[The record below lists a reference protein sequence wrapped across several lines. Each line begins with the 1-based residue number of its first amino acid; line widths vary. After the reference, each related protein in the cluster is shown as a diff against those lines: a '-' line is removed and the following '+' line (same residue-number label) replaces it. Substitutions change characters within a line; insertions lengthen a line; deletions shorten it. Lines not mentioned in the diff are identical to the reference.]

1 MTQEATPGRCP
12 SPAGFALLPDG
23 RPAWTPD
30 AVLFDCDG
38 TLMDTEPCWSAAL
51 AELFAHNGQ
60 LWRPEDKPHYIGRTV
75 RAMADRAAATFGDPG
90 RADVLEKEL
99 LDLVVDA
106 VAGSAPNT
114 LPGARELLAVLSPLV
129 PVAVVSNSPRRVLD
143 IALER
148 GGLSP
153 LVHFTVAAED
163 PPRPK
168 PAPDPY
174 RMACDRFGVTAS
186 RCLAVEDSRTGL
198 ASARAAGLV
207 TLGVPTLPDT
217 AFPAD
222 LVLDSLQA
230 PALTHWATGW
240 SARPGRQH
248 RRFTPLGPS
257 PAE

>member
-1 MTQEATPGRCP
+1 MTEEAAPGRCP
-12 SPAGFALLPDG
+12 APAGFALLPNG

-51 AELFAHNGQ
+51 AELFARNSR

-75 RAMADRAAATFGDPG
+75 RAMADRAAIALGDPG

-106 VAGSAPNT
+106 VASSAANT
-114 LPGARELLAVLSPLV
+114 LPGARELLTVLSPLV
-129 PVAVVSNSPRRVLD
+129 PVAVVSNSPRRVLA

-230 PALTHWATGW
+230 PALTHWATAW
-240 SARPGRQH
+240 SG
-248 RRFTPLGPS
+248 
-257 PAE
+257 

>member
-1 MTQEATPGRCP
+1 MTTEEDTPARR
-12 SPAGFALLPDG
+12 SVPAGFALLPDG

-51 AELFAHNGQ
+51 AELFARNGVPWQ
-60 LWRPEDKPHYIGRTV
+60 AEDKPHYIGRTV
-75 RAMADRAAATFGDPG
+75 RAMADRAALAFGDPG

-106 VAGSAPNT
+106 VDGSAATT
-114 LPGARELLAVLSPLV
+114 LPGALDLLATLSPLV
-129 PVAVVSNSPRRVLD
+129 PTAVVSNSPRRVLD

-148 GGLSP
+148 GGLRG
-153 LVHFTVAAED
+153 LVRCTVAAED

-174 RMACDRFGVTAS
+174 RMACAHFGVDAG

-207 TLGVPTLPDT
+207 TLGVPTLPDP

-222 LVLDSLQA
+222 LILTSLQD
-230 PALTHWATGW
+230 PTLTLWATAW
-240 SARPGRQH
+240 SG
-248 RRFTPLGPS
+248 
-257 PAE
+257 

>member
-1 MTQEATPGRCP
+1 MMTEKASPGRCL

-23 RPAWTPD
+23 RPAWKPE

-51 AELFAHNGQ
+51 AELFARNGL
-60 LWRPEDKPHYIGRTV
+60 LWQPEDKPHYIGKTARV
-75 RAMADRAAATFGDPG
+75 MADRAADTFGDPA
-90 RADVLEKEL
+90 RAEVLEKEL

-106 VAGSAPNT
+106 VSGSGAT
-114 LPGARELLAVLSPLV
+114 SLPGARELLAALSPLV

-148 GGLSP
+148 GGLSA
-153 LVHFTVAAED
+153 LAHFTVAAED
-163 PPRPK
+163 PVRPK

-174 RMACDRFGVTAS
+174 RMACDRFGVDAG

-198 ASARAAGLV
+198 AAARAAGLV
-207 TLGVPTLPDT
+207 TLGVPTLPDPT
-217 AFPAD
+217 FPAD

-230 PALTHWATGW
+230 PALTRWATAWTG
-240 SARPGRQH
+240 
-248 RRFTPLGPS
+248 
-257 PAE
+257 